1 MSQSKKN
8 SRQRKQPQT
17 GDPKRWLWPV
27 LAGIVIVVIL
37 GLVIFSQ
44 VGNQNR
50 TAAGTATSYPLEV
63 SLNEAVA
70 KRDAGAFMLDVRT
83 QSEWNEYHVPGSTL
97 IPLDTLASRLNEL
110 PRDKEIIVVCRSG
123 NRSAQGRDI
132 LRNAGFTTVTSLAGG
147 LSNWKAQG
155 FPTVSGQP

>member
-1 MSQSKKN
+1 MSQSKK
-8 SRQRKQPQT
+8 K
-17 GDPKRWLWPV
+17 WLWSA

-44 VGNQNR
+44 VSNQSR

-63 SLNEAVA
+63 SLSEAGA

-83 QSEWNEYHVPGSTL
+83 QSEWTEYHVPGSTL

-110 PRDKEIIVVCRSG
+110 PRDKEIVVVCRSG

-132 LRNAGFTTVTSLAGG
+132 LRNAGFTTVTSLSGG

-155 FPTVSGQP
+155 YPTVSGQP